1 MTWLLRTLAFFVLCF
16 FVLPLLRVEDP
27 FRSISLRFFSQ
38 SAQAKL
44 YEHRCDPDRTYLFSY
59 ELDGEA
65 YLQRYDGY
73 VEPLDDLI
81 PEPLRC
87 TGTLQAPVPMA
98 IRFVPFFRY
107 WSEPEKAIR
116 PSLAL
121 FFLLNAVKLGSV
133 LLIVFTF
140 VRRRS

>member
-1 MTWLLRTLAFFVLCF
+1 MTWLLRTLAFFVFCF

-27 FRSISLRFFSQ
+27 FRSISLRVFSQ
-38 SAQAKL
+38 PAQAKL

-59 ELDGEA
+59 ELAGEA

-73 VEPLDDLI
+73 VEALDGLI

-87 TGTLQAPVPMA
+87 SGTLQTPVSMD

-107 WSEPEKAIR
+107 WSEPEQAIR

-121 FFLLNAVKLGSV
+121 FLLLNAVKLGSV